1 MRKKRK
7 KFEEEEIVA
16 DLLPVMNVMF
26 LMIPLL
32 LAAMEYAS
40 FASINVSPPRFSAA
54 SAEKKPDDAPKEKPL
69 NLKVM
74 VLEDGFLISADG
86 QQEGAEAGKATNSK
100 APTIPLAKPG
110 TPLNDYARFDYAAL
124 EQRAKS
130 YKEMFPNEVTVT
142 VSAEAHIP
150 MQSLLFTMD
159 ALAGRE
165 CKLARALKGEAV
177 PANCY
182 FWQPVVEAGAG

>member
-1 MRKKRK
+1 MRKRS
-7 KFEEEEIVA
+7 KFQEQEIAA

-40 FASINVSPPRFSAA
+40 MSSINVSPPRFSAA
-54 SAEKKPDDAPKEKPL
+54 RAEEKKEDSPKDKPL
-69 NLKVM
+69 NFKVI
-74 VLEDGFLISADG
+74 VLEDGFRISADG
-86 QQEGAEAGKATNSK
+86 QQDGAEAGKASDSG

-110 TPLNDYARFDYAAL
+110 TPLDDYARYDYAAL
-124 EQRAKS
+124 EQRAKG
-130 YKEMFPNEVTVT
+130 YKELFPNEVTVT
-142 VSAEAHIP
+142 ISAESNVP
-150 MQSLLFTMD
+150 MQALIHTMD

-165 CKLARALKGEAV
+165 CKLAGALKGEAI

-182 FWQPVVEAGAG
+182 FWQPIVEGGAG

>member
-1 MRKKRK
+1 MRKRS
-7 KFEEEEIVA
+7 KFQEQEIAA

-40 FASINVSPPRFSAA
+40 MSSINVSPPRFSAA
-54 SAEKKPDDAPKEKPL
+54 RAEEKQDDSPKDKPL
-69 NLKVM
+69 NFKVI
-74 VLEDGFLISADG
+74 VLEDGFRLSADG
-86 QQEGAEAGKATNSK
+86 QQDGAEAGKASDSG
-100 APTIPLAKPG
+100 APTIPLARPG
-110 TPLNDYARFDYAAL
+110 TPLDDYARYDYAAL

-130 YKEMFPNEVTVT
+130 YKDLFPNETTVT
-142 VSAEAHIP
+142 ISAEANVP
-150 MQSLLFTMD
+150 MQALIHTMD

-165 CKLARALKGEAV
+165 CKLARALKGEAI

-182 FWQPVVEAGAG
+182 FWQPIVEGGAG

>member
-1 MRKKRK
+1 MKKKRK
-7 KFEEEEIVA
+7 KFQEEEIVA

-40 FASINVSPPRFSAA
+40 FASVNVSPPRFSAA
-54 SAEKKPDDAPKEKPL
+54 SNEKKEDTPRDKPL

-74 VLEDGFLISADG
+74 VLEDGFLIAADA
-86 QQEGAEAGKATNSK
+86 QQDGAEAGKATNSR

-110 TPLNDYARFDYAAL
+110 TPLDDYDRYDYAAL
-124 EQRAKS
+124 EQKMKS
-130 YKEMFPNEVTVT
+130 YKDGFPNETTVT
-142 VSAEAHIP
+142 ISAEANIP
-150 MQSLLFTMD
+150 MQALMYTMD
-159 ALAGRE
+159 AAAGRE
-165 CKLARALKGEAV
+165 CKLSKALKGEGV

-182 FWQPVVEAGAG
+182 FWQPIVEAGAG